1 MDDAGVRE
9 GVGQAHA
16 PGDVDRLE
24 ALEQQVRQLTSRL
37 AGWVEAQLV
46 QAVDDR
52 RNDMKALR
60 AELQIILNEQLAGM
74 RAEASSVL
82 SVATRRL
89 EVGQEQLTERLDT
102 VAERAADAAATATAL
117 SGAPSVDS
125 ERLDA
130 LEQRV
135 RSAMSR
141 LSDSV
146 EARLTEVDKTRQSEL
161 DVLRSQLQAIDE
173 RVGEQASAAGLSALS
188 ARLDQRLE
196 EVAGQA
202 AAAADR
208 VASLSAEVDAGP
220 ARIDAFEQRVKAA
233 MGRLTDS
240 VESRMAEAASTRSA
254 DVDGLRSDLTKRIE
268 ELQRTGS
275 TVRERVDAVV
285 QQTSAVADDVGAL
298 RVEVKAGTSRNDELE
313 KRVKAA
319 VGRLAD
325 SVETRLAEL
334 AAQSTEETTT
344 TLAQMADQR
353 RAELEAFKA
362 ELQDTLAVGL
372 GEAVAGIHTLR
383 ETVTSG
389 SRRIEAL
396 ETHTR
401 QLEKLRDQLRAAAD
415 KVQEQVTTAL
425 DAHLA
430 ETRDEVTLAL
440 GEGRAELAASAAQL
454 ESLQLAFEEQADKTE
469 AGLDALNASVPASLR
484 EAEARLRQTMQAKQ
498 GDLEAVAA
506 RVAKART
513 DMNAT
518 VASVNR
524 KLARTED
531 QVQKR
536 LATVSDKV
544 DALTRTAATEAGSLA
559 PLRSDLRLLQGQVA
573 ELAEVV
579 ADLRPKRKAPAKK
592 VAAAPAKNAAAAK
605 KAPRQKSQ

>member
-1 MDDAGVRE
+1 MDDAGARG

-60 AELQIILNEQLAGM
+60 AELQVILNEQLAGM

-146 EARLTEVDKTRQSEL
+146 EARLAEVDKGRQSEL
-161 DVLRSQLQAIDE
+161 GALRSQLQVIDE
-173 RVGEQASAAGLSALS
+173 RVGEPASAAGLLALS
-188 ARLDQRLE
+188 VRLDQRLDDI
-196 EVAGQA
+196 AGQA

-208 VASLSAEVDAGP
+208 VASLSAEVEAGP

-233 MGRLTDS
+233 MVRLTDS
-240 VESRMAEAASTRSA
+240 VETRVAEAATARSS
-254 DVDGLRSDLTKRIE
+254 DLEGLRSKLTKRID

-275 TVRERVDAVV
+275 TVSERVDAVA
-285 QQTSAVADDVGAL
+285 QRTSAVADEIGAL
-298 RVEVKAGTSRNDELE
+298 RVEVKAGTARNDELE

-334 AAQSTEETTT
+334 AAQSTEENTTK
-344 TLAQMADQR
+344 LAEVAEQR

-362 ELQDTLAVGL
+362 EFEDTLAARL
-372 GEAVAGIHTLR
+372 AEQAA
-383 ETVTSG
+383 
-389 SRRIEAL
+389 
-396 ETHTR
+396 R
-401 QLEKLRDQLRAAAD
+401 QGTKLEKVRDQLRAAVD
-415 KVQEQVTTAL
+415 KVQEQL
-425 DAHLA
+425 
-430 ETRDEVTLAL
+430 
-440 GEGRAELAASAAQL
+440 ELAAGAAEL
-454 ESLQLAFEEQADKTE
+454 ESLQVAFKEQADKTE
-469 AGLDALNASVPASLR
+469 ASLDALHASVQATLR
-484 EAEARLRQTMQAKQ
+484 ESDLHLRQMIQAKQ
-498 GDLEAVAA
+498 GDFEAIAGG
-506 RVAKART
+506 VAKART
-513 DMNAT
+513 EMNTT

-536 LATVSDKV
+536 LATLSDKV
-544 DALTRTAATEAGSLA
+544 DALTTTAAVEAGSLA

-592 VAAAPAKNAAAAK
+592 VAAPAKKVAAAPAKKVAPK
-605 KAPRQKSQ
+605 KALRRKAQ

>member
-1 MDDAGVRE
+1 MDDAGFRG

-16 PGDVDRLE
+16 PGDLDRLE

-52 RNDMKALR
+52 RNDIKALR
-60 AELQIILNEQLAGM
+60 AELQIILNEQLSGM

-146 EARLTEVDKTRQSEL
+146 EARLTEVDKARQSEL
-161 DVLRSQLQAIDE
+161 DALRRQLQAIDE
-173 RVGEQASAAGLSALS
+173 RVGEQASAA
-188 ARLDQRLE
+188 
-196 EVAGQA
+196 
-202 AAAADR
+202 ADR
-208 VASLSAEVDAGP
+208 VALLSAEVDAGP

-240 VESRMAEAASTRSA
+240 VETRMAEGATTRSA
-254 DVDGLRSDLTKRIE
+254 DVEGLRSELTKRIE

-298 RVEVKAGTSRNDELE
+298 RLEAKAGTARNDELE

-319 VGRLAD
+319 VGRLAE
-325 SVETRLAEL
+325 SVENRLAEL
-334 AAQSTEETTT
+334 ATESTKETTT
-344 TLAQMADQR
+344 ELAHMADQR
-353 RAELEAFKA
+353 RAELDAFKS
-362 ELQDTLAVGL
+362 EL
-372 GEAVAGIHTLR
+372 
-383 ETVTSG
+383 
-389 SRRIEAL
+389 
-396 ETHTR
+396 
-401 QLEKLRDQLRAAAD
+401 
-415 KVQEQVTTAL
+415 
-425 DAHLA
+425 
-430 ETRDEVTLAL
+430 
-440 GEGRAELAASAAQL
+440 
-454 ESLQLAFEEQADKTE
+454 EEQADKTE
-469 AGLDALNASVPASLR
+469 ARLDALDASVPATLR
-484 EAEARLRQTMQAKQ
+484 EVEARLRQTMQAKQ
-498 GDLEAVAA
+498 GELEAVAT

-513 DMNAT
+513 EMNAT
-518 VASVNR
+518 LASVHR

-531 QVQKR
+531 LVQKR
-536 LATVSDKV
+536 LAVIGDQV
-544 DALTRTAATEAGSLA
+544 DALTKTAAVEVGSLA
-559 PLRSDLRLLQGQVA
+559 PLRSDLRRLQGQVA

-592 VAAAPAKNAAAAK
+592 VAASPAKKAAAK
-605 KAPRQKSQ
+605 KAPRRKAQ